1 MYLLIYNSLIQS
13 IFLIFFGRF
22 LNKKHLL
29 YFVIFNFTIAIL
41 CSFFLFYNCLLLGE
55 TVIINSFYWFDVLL
69 FNVKW
74 SFLYNP
80 LSCLMFIVV
89 LLVSFNSH
97 LYSFEYM
104 EEDPFLT
111 LFISYLSLFT
121 FFMLLL
127 VSSDSLIQLFI
138 GWEGVGLCS
147 YLLINYWS
155 TRILAN
161 KAAITAVVANRIGD
175 IFFMVAIILIFVCFK
190 STELETLQ
198 LLLQSE
204 YLSGLKN
211 Q

>member
-1 MYLLIYNSLIQS
+1 
-13 IFLIFFGRF
+13 
-22 LNKKHLL
+22 
-29 YFVIFNFTIAIL
+29 
-41 CSFFLFYNCLLLGE
+41 
-55 TVIINSFYWFDVLL
+55 
-69 FNVKW
+69 
-74 SFLYNP
+74 
-80 LSCLMFIVV
+80 MFIIV

-161 KAAITAVVANRIGD
+161 KAAMSAVIANKIGD
-175 IFFMVAIILIFVCFK
+175 IFFMCGAILLFSIYK
-190 STELETLQ
+190 TTELEII
-198 LLLQSE
+198 QS
-204 YLSGLKN
+204 LMLR
-211 Q
+211 

>member
-1 MYLLIYNSLIQS
+1 MYLLIYNSFIQS
-13 IFLIFFGRF
+13 LFLIFFGKYV
-22 LNKKHLL
+22 NKNHLVW
-29 YFVIFNFTIAIL
+29 FVCFNFFISIL
-41 CSFFLFYNCLLLGE
+41 SSFFLFYNCLMLGE
-55 TVIINSFYWFDVLL
+55 TVIINCFYWFDVFL

-80 LSCLMFIVV
+80 LSCVMFIVV

-104 EEDPFLT
+104 EEDPFIT
-111 LFISYLSLFT
+111 VFIGYLSLFT
-121 FFMLLL
+121 FFMLLF

-161 KAAITAVVANRIGD
+161 KAALSAVIANRIGD
-175 IFFMVAIILIFVCFK
+175 IFFMVGIILLFSVYK
-190 STELETLQ
+190 STEIEILECLVN
-198 LLLQSE
+198 S
-204 YLSGLKN
+204 
-211 Q
+211 

>member
-1 MYLLIYNSLIQS
+1 MYFLIYNSFFQS
-13 IFLIFFGRF
+13 LFLLFFGRA
-22 LNKKHLL
+22 LNKNHLL
-29 YFVIFNFTIAIL
+29 YFVVFNFFISIL
-41 CSFFLFYNCLLLGE
+41 SSFFLFYNCLLLGE
-55 TVIINSFYWFDVLL
+55 TVIINCFYWFDIFL

-74 SFLYNP
+74 SFIYNP
-80 LSCLMFIVV
+80 LSCLMFIIV

-161 KAAITAVVANRIGD
+161 KAAMSAVIANKIGD
-175 IFFMVAIILIFVCFK
+175 IFFMCGAILLFSIYK
-190 STELETLQ
+190 TTELEII
-198 LLLQSE
+198 QS
-204 YLSGLKN
+204 LMLR
-211 Q
+211 

>member
-1 MYLLIYNSLIQS
+1 MYFLIYNSLLQS
-13 IFLIFFGRF
+13 FFLLFFGRF
-22 LNKKHLL
+22 LSKKHLFFFIVFN
-29 YFVIFNFTIAIL
+29 FVISIT
-41 CSFFLFYNCLLLGE
+41 CSFFVFYNCLLLGE
-55 TVIINSFYWFDVLL
+55 TVIINCFDWFDVFL

-74 SFLYNP
+74 SFIYNP
-80 LSCLMFIVV
+80 LSCVMFIVV

-104 EEDPFLT
+104 EEDPFIT

-161 KAAITAVVANRIGD
+161 KAAMTAVIANRVGD
-175 IFFMVAIILIFVCFK
+175 IFFMNAIILLFSMYK
-190 STELETLQ
+190 TTEIELIS
-198 LLLQSE
+198 LLI
-204 YLSGLKN
+204 N
-211 Q
+211 F